1 MINVVSVKGP
11 ESCRGRLG
19 LREETGGV
27 SYEPPGTWWA
37 WVVVTPCAKIPAS
50 TRESVDAG
58 VLKPEGERVHP

>member
-27 SYEPPGTWWA
+27 SYEPPGTCVA
-37 WVVVTPCAKIPAS
+37 RSMMTRALRSILATGEPRRPSPKAS
-50 TRESVDAG
+50 CTKA
-58 VLKPEGERVHP
+58 PP